1 MASRASKRCWSR
13 SCFRAHQHEI
23 VIHLTDEDTSVGSH
37 ERRFSITRVV
47 KSTVTHLE
55 EQTLLCIA
63 HRVDTIL
70 GYDRV
75 AVLDAGRV
83 VEIGPPAALAADAES
98 AFARIIAKKQQRS
111 LL

>member
-1 MASRASKRCWSR
+1 MDEATANVDSDTDTKIQRAISKA
-13 SCFRAHQHEI
+13 F
-23 VIHLTDEDTSVGSH
+23 
-37 ERRFSITRVV
+37 
-47 KSTVTHLE
+47 E